1 MLTTVY
7 ACRGHVITAVKPLT
21 RASRASVGVQADT
34 PEHTVKQVRSIDNAT
49 SYSLINEMR

>member
-1 MLTTVY
+1 MTVH